1 MRNGKRRP
9 KLVCDGSEI
18 RGRGRGLLVAKT
30 TRIQHG
36 IDRSRFHL
44 PPLHPSVHQQQLP
57 KLQTGEREHVT
68 AVFHLGPS
76 LFGFSASFHPN
87 PANCSD
93 SSIEEPP
100 LLFSSLSLSLPYTL
114 YRRRRHNEHS
124 SRLGGH
130 RKRRRPLPPIG
141 KGSPLLF
148 AFVYKRIRRRREP
161 IPSPCTCRC
170 AKSDLPLIPPPP
182 PPQRP
187 GESNIQMRRANL

>member
-1 MRNGKRRP
+1 MPRQQGSNTVLIVHDSTFLLSTPPSTSSSYRNFRR
-9 KLVCDGSEI
+9 E
-18 RGRGRGLLVAKT
+18 R
-30 TRIQHG
+30 
-36 IDRSRFHL
+36 
-44 PPLHPSVHQQQLP
+44 
-57 KLQTGEREHVT
+57 EREHVT

-182 PPQRP
+182 PQRP

>member
-57 KLQTGEREHVT
+57 KLQTGERENTSPPFSISARPFLGFPPPSTPIQRT
-68 AVFHLGPS
+68 ALT
-76 LFGFSASFHPN
+76 HPLKN
-87 PANCSD
+87 LR
-93 SSIEEPP
+93 SSSP
-100 LLFSSLSLSLPYTL
+100 LSLPYTL